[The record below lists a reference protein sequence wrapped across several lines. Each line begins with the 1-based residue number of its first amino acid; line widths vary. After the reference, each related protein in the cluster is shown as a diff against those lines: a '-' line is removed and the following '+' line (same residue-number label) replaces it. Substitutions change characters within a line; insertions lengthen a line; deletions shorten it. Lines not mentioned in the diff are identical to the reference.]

1 MEHFQILPNSA
12 QRLRVKASINPTN
25 GPFWRNLSAPFLW
38 LSWNPTTPPPPTRPL
53 TLFSQ
58 PVSYLA
64 TEASQYQLIELVL
77 CFEPGRPGARGANG
91 FQLGLCVG
99 IKSSSGKVAAKS
111 NHLVRVVVV
120 VCGGRA
126 AGQQSVRLLL
136 EETRPPEEEE
146 EEESE
151 GGGQGRLG

>member
-1 MEHFQILPNSA
+1 MAHFDGIC
-12 QRLRVKASINPTN
+12 QRLSCGSRGNP
-25 GPFWRNLSAPFLW
+25 PSP
-38 LSWNPTTPPPPTRPL
+38 RPL

-64 TEASQYQLIELVL
+64 SEASQYQLIELVL

-111 NHLVRVVVV
+111 NHLVRLVVVV
-120 VCGGRA
+120 GGRT
-126 AGQQSVRLLL
+126 AGQRSVRLLL
-136 EETRPPEEEE
+136 EETRPSEEEE
-146 EEESE
+146 EEERESE